1 MMSRLTIYKENVSDT
16 VAVSNRFIDQYLAD
30 ANDAQIKV
38 YLYLLRMVTSAIPTS
53 ISDIADK
60 FNHTERDVMR
70 ALSYWEKLGLI
81 AIEYDAKGEICGV
94 QIPSVGEDRQGG
106 AQIYAMSDYVD
117 QTSAQTSDRISSQQ
131 MQVRSEVR
139 QNAAD
144 MPVSPMQQMEVSS
157 VQPEQG
163 DRAQGFF
170 IEKREYS
177 RDEIKALKEKED
189 FSQVLFAT
197 ETYFA
202 RPLTKTD
209 LQTLAFISD
218 QLEFS
223 PDLLEYLVEYCVSKD
238 HRDMHYIEK
247 VAIAWKQA
255 GIKTVR
261 QAKNRSSRYEKIVY
275 SVMKALGR
283 GQNEV
288 TQTEADYI
296 LGWYHG
302 LGFSEEVILLACRKA
317 VLATESN
324 RIAYTD
330 GILKNWH
337 KDGLKT
343 TSQIQK
349 AEEKRAASGGEG
361 SGGSQGAGMQAKRG
375 SGVKGTSGMVHL
387 QYAGRDI
394 DFDSL
399 EKEALKRSF

>member
-16 VAVSNRFIDQYLAD
+16 VAVSNRFIDHYLAD

-94 QIPSVGEDRQGG
+94 QIPSAGEDRQGG

-117 QTSAQTSDRISSQQ
+117 QTPAQASDRMTSQQPQVQARQNGEDLSAASQAQTALQ
-131 MQVRSEVR
+131 
-139 QNAAD
+139 
-144 MPVSPMQQMEVSS
+144 
-157 VQPEQG
+157 QPEQG
-163 DRAQGFF
+163 FF
-170 IEKREYS
+170 IQKREYS
-177 RDEIKALKEKED
+177 RDEIKALKEKDD

-302 LGFSEEVILLACRKA
+302 LGFSEEVILLACQKA

-343 TSQIQK
+343 TTQIQK

-361 SGGSQGAGMQAKRG
+361 SGGSQGAGMQRGKGSAAKN
-375 SGVKGTSGMVHL
+375 GTSGMVHL

-394 DFDSL
+394 DFESL

>member
-1 MMSRLTIYKENVSDT
+1 MSRLTIYKENASDT
-16 VAVSNRFIDQYLAD
+16 VAVSNQFIDHYLAD

-94 QIPSVGEDRQGG
+94 QIPSAGEDRQGG
-106 AQIYAMSDYVD
+106 AQIYAMRDYVD
-117 QTSAQTSDRISSQQ
+117 QTSVQNADQISRQQTQTMTQQLAAGMPAQPLQQ
-131 MQVRSEVR
+131 MQ
-139 QNAAD
+139 AA
-144 MPVSPMQQMEVSS
+144 SG
-157 VQPEQG
+157 QPDQS
-163 DRAQGFF
+163 DRPQGFF

-177 RDEIKALKEKED
+177 REEIKALKEKED

-223 PDLLEYLVEYCVSKD
+223 PDLLEYLVEYCVGKD

-302 LGFSEEVILLACRKA
+302 LGFSEEVILLACQKA

-349 AEEKRAASGGEG
+349 AEEKRAAAG
-361 SGGSQGAGMQAKRG
+361 SGSEGTPGTGIPAKRG
-375 SGVKGTSGMVHL
+375 NGVKGATSGMVHL